1 MRRRRE
7 CAVGLA
13 YRWPIDGW
21 IRAHLDQIEVLEV
34 TVDTCISGTEA
45 ARAAIFDL
53 VGRVPITAHGVGLSI
68 GTDAPLDL
76 AYLDRVAEVV
86 CRLGAMTY
94 SEHLAF
100 TRVPG
105 RELGNL
111 LPVPR
116 TSATARAIITKVRR
130 IQSRVP
136 VPFLLENIAFVFDW
150 RGSTLSHAEFLNR
163 ICGETGAKILLD
175 VENLYLN
182 SHNHDLDASS
192 FLDPLPEGAVAQVH
206 VAGGAMVS
214 ASFLKRPFLADTHDQ
229 PAPDGALAL
238 LDQVMARQ
246 TPLAII
252 LERDGRLNFA
262 AEILDDLARIRARL
276 RARGKALA

>member
-100 TRVPG
+100 TRVSRPRARQPVTGAAHLSHCPRHHHESAADPVARPG
-105 RELGNL
+105 AVSAGKHRLCVRLAEFDA
-111 LPVPR
+111 VPC
-116 TSATARAIITKVRR
+116 
-130 IQSRVP
+130 RVP
-136 VPFLLENIAFVFDW
+136 KP
-150 RGSTLSHAEFLNR
+150 
-163 ICGETGAKILLD
+163 
-175 VENLYLN
+175 YL
-182 SHNHDLDASS
+182 
-192 FLDPLPEGAVAQVH
+192 
-206 VAGGAMVS
+206 
-214 ASFLKRPFLADTHDQ
+214 R
-229 PAPDGALAL
+229 
-238 LDQVMARQ
+238 
-246 TPLAII
+246 
-252 LERDGRLNFA
+252 
-262 AEILDDLARIRARL
+262 
-276 RARGKALA
+276 

>member
-1 MRRRRE
+1 
-7 CAVGLA
+7 LA

-53 VGRVPITAHGVGLSI
+53 VRRVPITAHGVGLSI

-116 TSATARAIITKVRR
+116 TSATARAIITKVADPVARPGAVSAGKHR
-130 IQSRVP
+130 LCVRLAGFDAVPCRVP
-136 VPFLLENIAFVFDW
+136 KP
-150 RGSTLSHAEFLNR
+150 
-163 ICGETGAKILLD
+163 
-175 VENLYLN
+175 YL
-182 SHNHDLDASS
+182 
-192 FLDPLPEGAVAQVH
+192 
-206 VAGGAMVS
+206 
-214 ASFLKRPFLADTHDQ
+214 R
-229 PAPDGALAL
+229 
-238 LDQVMARQ
+238 
-246 TPLAII
+246 
-252 LERDGRLNFA
+252 
-262 AEILDDLARIRARL
+262 
-276 RARGKALA
+276 